1 MNLRGLLPLASG
13 LLAASCAQAQQFDVA
28 VSDAARCLTVKPGA
42 AELPV
47 FPPMQ
52 LNRQQ
57 GGAVKVQL
65 EFREPNTEP
74 RVTVQQST
82 GDEAFVAAVR
92 EHARDLRVPCLAAG
106 AAPVRLVREYVF
118 PADSRPTLATRAE
131 DATAPAHREAL
142 KCVKPATGRSTP
154 DYPAG
159 ARRHE
164 IQGRVVAE
172 LRFDAPDRPPVTAVH
187 ARPSAT
193 VLAEAVSE
201 WAARLRMPC
210 HPGGSVTGQWEFIF
224 RFDGDTPYGFTEVTF
239 RSLLSSVKG
248 IRQQTLAFDT
258 TTMDCPFDVRFT
270 FRQPHLHNRVAEVG
284 GRNPARRPLLE
295 WLEGVN
301 LELPPAVLDSVY
313 GDTALIT
320 VPCLRLNLKPK
331 E

>member
-1 MNLRGLLPLASG
+1 MNLRGLLLLASG

-65 EFREPNTEP
+65 EFREPDTEP

-82 GDEAFVAAVR
+82 GDEAFVQAVR

-106 AAPVRLVREYVF
+106 AAPARLVREYVF
-118 PADSRPTLATRAE
+118 PADSRPALATRAE
-131 DATAPAHREAL
+131 DATAPEHREAL
-142 KCVKPATGRSTP
+142 KCVKHSTGRKSP
-154 DYPAG
+154 DYPADALRG
-159 ARRHE
+159 GL
-164 IQGRVVAE
+164 QGRVVAE
-172 LRFDAPDRPPVTAVH
+172 LRFDAPDRPPVATVH
-187 ARPSAT
+187 ARPSAALFADE
-193 VLAEAVSE
+193 VLAWVT
-201 WAARLRMPC
+201 RLRMPC
-210 HPGGSVTGQWEFIF
+210 HPGGSVKGDWVFTFMLEGQ
-224 RFDGDTPYGFTEVTF
+224 GAYGFTEVTF
-239 RSLLSSVKG
+239 RSLLGSTKG

-258 TTMDCPFDVRFT
+258 TTMGCPFDVRFT
-270 FRQPHLHNRVAEVG
+270 FRRPFTHNQVSELG
-284 GRNPARRPLLE
+284 NSDPARRPLLE
-295 WLEGVN
+295 WLETVD
-301 LELPPAVLDSVY
+301 LELPRKSLDSVY